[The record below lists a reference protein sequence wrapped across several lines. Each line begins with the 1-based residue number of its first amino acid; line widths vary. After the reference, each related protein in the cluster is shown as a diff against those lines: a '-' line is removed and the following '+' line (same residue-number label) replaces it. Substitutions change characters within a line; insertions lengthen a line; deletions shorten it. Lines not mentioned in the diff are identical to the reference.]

1 MNTTNKILEYL
12 KKGNSITPL
21 EALEKF
27 GTIRLGARIYELRQR
42 GYNIKTIREQKGIKW
57 YARYV
62 LVEDK
67 KPPQK

>member
-27 GTIRLGARIYELRQR
+27 GTIR
-42 GYNIKTIREQKGIKW
+42 EQKGIKW

-67 KPPQK
+67 KPPQ